1 MARREAIERVEREIL
16 QEKAEAL
23 GRVGE
28 RLADLLVRLRDLG
41 RRIDEFEAALAGGG
55 GGLDEYTRL
64 GDDVERF
71 NRLREMAV
79 RLAHD
84 LVVQREAVGFRRHA
98 LILETYPIPPR
109 RVLSVPS
116 PTPAERR

>member
-1 MARREAIERVEREIL
+1 MARREALERIEREIL

-28 RLADLLVRLRDLG
+28 RLADLLVRLHTLG
-41 RRIDEFEAALAGGG
+41 RRIDGLEAALAGGG
-55 GGLDEYTRL
+55 GGLEGRARL
-64 GDDVERF
+64 GDEVERF
-71 NRLREMAV
+71 NRLRETAV

-84 LVVQREAVGFRRHA
+84 LVIQREAVGFRRHA

-109 RVLSVPS
+109 RVLPGPL
-116 PTPAERR
+116 PTPERR